1 MLVLTK
7 NGEIKEKYNYKLK
20 SISSRGNGKYGLQ
33 LNPHALSGVIVNYP
47 ESFSADKLSFLK
59 DENDQLPDE
68 LEMRGEA
75 VIPKNEHTYKKYG
88 KDAVWRNIASGMFNR
103 IVPFNLSGL
112 LTYLDDEYNG
122 LISNNYNSSTYS
134 IKLIPKFEGR
144 KCATPEIYESVKLIA
159 SLFEGKKD
167 VNGKDFKQF
176 KRGDSLEVYTDY
188 SVKICYNDGEI
199 RIYDDDPEELD
210 IVMYSMSKDGSNIDL
225 NDLNCCKELNEIG
238 FKTIRDVGFEK
249 NADYHLR
256 AAGYGTTF
264 RITSDKK
271 SIHDAV
277 NEFYGIC
284 PEIDKERWCQEFPRL
299 RNMYE
304 YACDGVV
311 IKPVGSN
318 KNTQKTDLRL
328 GRNNKIVSPEYPAD
342 QIAIKLLSEVVRVK
356 LDHIEYNE
364 TKIGN
369 KTCTGILDKGYRTES
384 GAVVSSINLHNP
396 EWLSEHSWI
405 KEGEEYDMCM
415 ALDIIPTLMNPNL

>member
-33 LNPHALSGVIVNYP
+33 LNPYALSGVVVNYP
-47 ESFSADKLSFLK
+47 ESFSADKVSFLK
-59 DENDQLPDE
+59 DENNQLPDE
-68 LEMRGEA
+68 FEIRGEA

-112 LTYLDDEYNG
+112 LTYLDSVYNG

-144 KCATPEIYESVKLIA
+144 RCVTPEIYESAKLIA
-159 SLFEGKKD
+159 SLFEGKED
-167 VNGKDFKQF
+167 TNGKDFKPF

-188 SVKICYNDGEI
+188 SVEIRYNDGEI
-199 RIYDDDPEELD
+199 RNYDDDPEELD
-210 IVMYSMSKDGSNIDL
+210 IVMYSISIDGSNIDL
-225 NDLNCCKELNEIG
+225 NDLDCHESLNKAG
-238 FKTIRDVGFEK
+238 FKTIQDIQFCE
-249 NADYHLR
+249 NLSDHLK
-256 AAGYGTTF
+256 AAGYSPTF
-264 RITSDKK
+264 RITSDRKL
-271 SIHDAV
+271 IQDAV

-284 PEIDKERWCQEFPRL
+284 PEIDKERWCQESPRL

-318 KNTQKTDLRL
+318 KYTQKTDLRL
-328 GRNNKIVSPEYPAD
+328 GRNNKIVSPEYPED
-342 QIAIKLLSEVVRVK
+342 QIAIKLLSKVVRVK

-396 EWLSEHSWI
+396 EWLADHAWI

-415 ALDIIPTLMNPNL
+415 AMDIIPTLMNPNL